1 MSELQENV
9 LDDQRSD
16 YTDLESL
23 LAVANSSEFSVSD
36 GFTTEKQEFEK
47 FNSFFE
53 IVTSNETKNSDNEG
67 EVLGKKGESEISG
80 LQIGSEADEEGELE
94 ISGLQIGSGADEEG
108 ESEISGLQIGSGAD
122 EEGESEI
129 SGLQIG
135 SGADEEGESEI
146 SGLQIGSEADEEGEL
161 EISGLQIGSGADEEG
176 KSEISDLQIASE
188 ADESFSK
195 ASGLE
200 MSLTE
205 EEQLAY
211 DRGYKEALEEF
222 EKSMSLEKGS
232 LQDLTETMFLIRDDF
247 QESLETL
254 IKTKICEL
262 NNELLDSEI
271 QDFPTSFLNKIK
283 QVADDI
289 MSEIKDVKLELNYA
303 DLELLKG
310 SDVIK
315 NLGFEV
321 MERSDLR
328 RGEFRLTSNA
338 TGFQR
343 ELSH

>member
-53 IVTSNETKNSDNEG
+53 IVTSNETKNLDNEG

-80 LQIGSEADEEGELE
+80 LQIGRE
-94 ISGLQIGSGADEEG
+94 
-108 ESEISGLQIGSGAD
+108 
-122 EEGESEI
+122 
-129 SGLQIG
+129 
-135 SGADEEGESEI
+135 ADEEGESEI
-146 SGLQIGSEADEEGEL
+146 SGLQIGSEADEEGES
-161 EISGLQIGSGADEEG
+161 EISGLQIGSEADEESE
-176 KSEISDLQIASE
+176 SEISDLQIASE

-200 MSLTE
+200 TSLTE
-205 EEQLAY
+205 EERMAY

-222 EKSMSLEKGS
+222 EKAMSLEKGS

-247 QESLETL
+247 QESLESM

-271 QDFPTSFLNKIK
+271 QDFPTPFLNKIK
-283 QVADDI
+283 QVAGDI
-289 MSEIKDVKLELNYA
+289 MSEIKDVKLELNHA

>member
-80 LQIGSEADEEGELE
+80 LQIGSEADEE
-94 ISGLQIGSGADEEG
+94 S
-108 ESEISGLQIGSGAD
+108 
-122 EEGESEI
+122 
-129 SGLQIG
+129 
-135 SGADEEGESEI
+135 
-146 SGLQIGSEADEEGEL
+146 EL

-211 DRGYKEALEEF
+211 DKGYKAALEEF
-222 EKSMSLEKGS
+222 EKAMSLEKGS
-232 LQDLTETMFLIRDDF
+232 LKDLTETMFSIGDDF
-247 QESLETL
+247 QDRLEAL

-262 NNELLDSEI
+262 NNELLESDI
-271 QDFPTSFLNKIK
+271 QDFPTPFLNKIK
-283 QVADDI
+283 QVAGDI
-289 MSEIKDVKLELNYA
+289 LSEIKDVKLELNHA

-310 SDVIK
+310 SNVVES
-315 NLGFEV
+315 LGFEV
-321 MERSDLR
+321 LEKSDLR
-328 RGEFRLTSNA
+328 RGEFRLISNS

>member
-80 LQIGSEADEEGELE
+80 LQIGSEADEE
-94 ISGLQIGSGADEEG
+94 
-108 ESEISGLQIGSGAD
+108 SE
-122 EEGESEI
+122 
-129 SGLQIG
+129 
-135 SGADEEGESEI
+135 
-146 SGLQIGSEADEEGEL
+146 
-161 EISGLQIGSGADEEG
+161 
-176 KSEISDLQIASE
+176 SEISDLQIASE

-200 MSLTE
+200 TSLTE

-222 EKSMSLEKGS
+222 EKAMSLEKGS
-232 LQDLTETMFLIRDDF
+232 LKDLTETMFLIRDDF
-247 QESLETL
+247 QESLEAL

-271 QDFPTSFLNKIK
+271 QDFPTPFLNKIK
-283 QVADDI
+283 QVAGDI
-289 MSEIKDVKLELNYA
+289 MSEIKDVKLELNHA

-321 MERSDLR
+321 MEKSDLR